1 MSEIHGAVGSYVVH
15 ALDENELNEFEAHL
29 AACETCRREVLE
41 FSETAAHLGSLV
53 ETAPPPALRGSILDA
68 IQQVRP
74 LPPELPEEAPRS
86 NVSSLAER
94 APRKSAEPL
103 EWDEPTASER
113 PQVDELELRRQQRA
127 KRLLAFAT
135 AAAVVVALVLGGFVV
150 SANQQR
156 EAQVAEAN
164 LETQLLTAPD
174 TKTYTTTMRDGTRVS
189 FVASKSMNKALFVG
203 NNLPEAG
210 PDKSYQ
216 LWTIDAKGKA
226 VPDTVFVGGDRNK
239 AWLSGN
245 IRSASGLALTIEPEG
260 GSQQPTSQPEAVTEL

>member
-15 ALDENELNEFEAHL
+15 ALDEKELNQFEAHL
-29 AACETCRREVLE
+29 AECETCRREVLE

-94 APRKSAEPL
+94 VPRKRAEPL
-103 EWDEPTASER
+103 EWDEPTVG
-113 PQVDELELRRQQRA
+113 PQVDELELRRQTRA

-150 SANQQR
+150 SFNQQR
-156 EAQVAEAN
+156 QAQVAEAT

-174 TKTYTTTMRDGTRVS
+174 AKTYTTTMPDGTRVS
-189 FVASKSMNKALFVG
+189 FVASKSMNKALFVA

-210 PDKSYQ
+210 PNKSYQ
-216 LWTIDAKGKA
+216 LWTLGPKGTA
-226 VPDTVFVGGDRNK
+226 VPDAVFAGGDRNR
-239 AWLSGN
+239 AWFDGN

-260 GSQQPTSQPEAVTEL
+260 GSPKPTEPVQAMTQL

>member
-29 AACETCRREVLE
+29 ASCETCLREVLE
-41 FSETAAHLGSLV
+41 FAETAAHLGSLV

-86 NVSSLAER
+86 NVSSLVER
-94 APRKSAEPL
+94 APRKPAEPI
-103 EWDEPTASER
+103 EWDEPTTGQPR
-113 PQVDELELRRQQRA
+113 TDELELRRQQRA

-156 EAQVAEAN
+156 QTQVAEAQ

-174 TKTYTTTMRDGTRVS
+174 AKTYSTTMRDGTRVS

-203 NNLPEAG
+203 NNLPAAG
-210 PDKSYQ
+210 ADKSYQ
-216 LWTIDAKGKA
+216 LWTLDAKGKA

-260 GSQQPTSQPEAVTEL
+260 GSQEPTLPIQAMTQL